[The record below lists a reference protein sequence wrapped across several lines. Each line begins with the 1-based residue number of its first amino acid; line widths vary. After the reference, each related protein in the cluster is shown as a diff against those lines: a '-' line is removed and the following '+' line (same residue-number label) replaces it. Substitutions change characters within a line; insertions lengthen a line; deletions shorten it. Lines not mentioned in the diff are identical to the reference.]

1 MGISFL
7 CPRNMSLTPDAC
19 YFGLLEGQEEDIKP
33 QAAVVRR
40 NLFGPVDHQ
49 QLQQDFQRL
58 FCMNVEIAK
67 QRWNFDFQRDQP
79 VPGCIEWEELQCQDV
94 PVFYHSCVVRPGMAK
109 QTTVEAC
116 SSPAMATEKYLE
128 LRTRGTLRG
137 TKSEKRMAALL
148 GVKRTQANIT
158 DFFRVTK
165 RRFPDHKASSGQ

>member
-1 MGISFL
+1 M
-7 CPRNMSLTPDAC
+7 TPDAC

-67 QRWNFDFQRDQP
+67 QRWNFDFQMDQP
-79 VPGCIEWEELQCQDV
+79 VPGCIEWEELRCQDV
-94 PVFYHSCVVRPGMAK
+94 PVFYHSCVFRPGVAK
-109 QTTVEAC
+109 QTVEAC

-128 LRTRGTLRG
+128 LQTRGTLRG
-137 TKSEKRMAALL
+137 TKPEKRMAALL
-148 GVKRTQANIT
+148 GVKRRQASIT
-158 DFFRVTK
+158 GKTVDIVVTFHSQGHSVMV
-165 RRFPDHKASSGQ
+165 RLM

>member
-1 MGISFL
+1 M
-7 CPRNMSLTPDAC
+7 TPDAC
-19 YFGLLEGQEEDIKP
+19 YFRLLEGQEEDIKP

-67 QRWNFDFQRDQP
+67 QRWNFDFQMDQP

-94 PVFYHSCVVRPGMAK
+94 PVFYHSSVLRPGVAK
-109 QTTVEAC
+109 QTV

-137 TKSEKRMAALL
+137 TKPEMRMAALL
-148 GVKRTQANIT
+148 GVKRRQASIT
-158 DFFRVTK
+158 GIDSRYSFHISFSRSLSLA
-165 RRFPDHKASSGQ
+165 RLM

>member
-1 MGISFL
+1 MTS
-7 CPRNMSLTPDAC
+7 DAC

-33 QAAVVRR
+33 QAAVTRR

-49 QLQQDFQRL
+49 QLQQDFQRH

-67 QRWNFDFQRDQP
+67 QRWNFDFQKDQP

-94 PVFYHSCVVRPGMAK
+94 PVFYHSCVVRPSMAM

-128 LRTRGTLRG
+128 LRTRGTLKG

-148 GVKRTQANIT
+148 GVKRRQANIT
-158 DFFRVTK
+158 GETVDLVVT
-165 RRFPDHKASSGQ
+165 FHSQSHCGIFILQF